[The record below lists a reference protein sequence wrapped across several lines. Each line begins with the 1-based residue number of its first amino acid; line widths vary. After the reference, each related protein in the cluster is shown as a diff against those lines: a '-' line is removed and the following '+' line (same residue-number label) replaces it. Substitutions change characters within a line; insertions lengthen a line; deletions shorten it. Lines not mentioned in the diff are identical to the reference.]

1 MNGEHGSR
9 VPGSRL
15 CTGVAPARWPR
26 PAAAPAKLCKAT
38 AAGLA
43 GWRLHHGDILMST
56 EQVTSTLDNGVLT
69 LTLNRPDKLNAY
81 TAQMGRELAAGFRR
95 ADADDAVRVIIV
107 TGAGKHF
114 CAGADISGG
123 ADSFGGNPATDLFGD
138 AGQPRRGGGFIEAI
152 FDCRK
157 PSIAAIN
164 GAAVGVGLTL
174 TLPMDIRIAASG
186 AKFGFVFTRRGL
198 VPEAASAWFLPRIV
212 GLPQAL
218 RWCYSGRVFDAAEA
232 LRGGLVESVEAPDS
246 LLPQAMAIA
255 REIADHTAPVATAI
269 TRQMLW
275 RFTAEPTPFSLLE
288 IDGAMNIHL
297 GASADVRE
305 GVAAF
310 FDKRAPAF
318 PGQVSTDLPPQ
329 YPWWSASRAP

>member
-1 MNGEHGSR
+1 
-9 VPGSRL
+9 
-15 CTGVAPARWPR
+15 
-26 PAAAPAKLCKAT
+26 
-38 AAGLA
+38 
-43 GWRLHHGDILMST
+43 MST
-56 EQVTSTLDNGVLT
+56 PTSTPTSTQQVTSTLDDGVLT

-81 TAQMGRELAAGFRR
+81 TAQMGRELAAAFRR
-95 ADADDAVRVIIV
+95 ADSDDAVRVVVV

-138 AGQPRRGGGFIEAI
+138 AGKPREGGSFIEAI

-218 RWCYSGRVFDAAEA
+218 RWCYSGRVFDAAEG
-232 LRGGLVESVEAPDS
+232 LRGGLVESVEAPEE
-246 LLPQAMAIA
+246 LLPRAMAIA
-255 REIADHTAPVATAI
+255 REIADHTAPVATAV
-269 TRQMLW
+269 TRQLLW
-275 RFTAEPTPFSLLE
+275 RFTAEPTPHGLMAL
-288 IDGAMNIHL
+288 DGAMNITL
-297 GASADVRE
+297 GAGADVRE
-305 GVAAF
+305 GVSAF
-310 FDKRAPAF
+310 LEKRAPAF
-318 PGQVSTDLPPQ
+318 PGKVSTDMPPQ
-329 YPWWSASRAP
+329 YPWWTPA